1 MNQVEHFEQITKEM
15 SSLYAKK
22 NADYG
27 DSFSKSLDK
36 YGIIAALT
44 RISDKFNRLESL
56 IVNKNNQVKD
66 ERLEDT
72 LMDMASYCIMTKMW
86 VDDISS
92 NKTTTTV

>member
-56 IVNKNNQVKD
+56 IVNKNSQVKD

-86 VDDISS
+86 VDDNS
-92 NKTTTTV
+92 K

>member
-15 SSLYAKK
+15 SELYAKK

-56 IVNKNNQVKD
+56 IINKNNQVKD

-86 VDDISS
+86 VDDNS
-92 NKTTTTV
+92 K

>member
-86 VDDISS
+86 VDDMSS

>member
-15 SSLYAKK
+15 SSMYAKK

-56 IVNKNNQVKD
+56 IVNKSNQVED

-92 NKTTTTV
+92 NKTTATV